1 MAERGYYWFQLQ
13 LCNFLPIGLTIPVAD
28 VKICILPFYSD
39 EEKEDLI
46 SGITLSIF
54 HVDDET
60 ENKTEN
66 RFTLKLCPTLSS
78 YVLTDGWDEFL
89 DRKEFMAGDMLTIWR
104 DEIDDQFKLWIT
116 GREWLLV

>member
-1 MAERGYYWFQLQ
+1 M
-13 LCNFLPIGLTIPVAD
+13 AD
-28 VKICILPFYSD
+28 VEIRILPFYSD

-46 SGITLSIF
+46 SGIPLSIF
-54 HVDDET
+54 DVDDG
-60 ENKTEN
+60 TEN
-66 RFTLKLCPTLSS
+66 RFTLKLCPTSF